1 MKHALV
7 AKAAIPVK
15 RSVFAKVRKDYT
27 EPAFRGTRS
36 ELSEELRRAWEENP
50 SLETMLARL
59 SEPDMRAAKNDAAI
73 DATVSSLLANKP
85 EDLWIAHRMRKERLG
100 ITAKGRPVEVRY
112 IAGNT
117 NRRAIVLAGVHG
129 SEIQGI
135 EVGRIFAAACAGT
148 KPDYSVIYIPALFPD
163 NAAIGLRER
172 AGTATNRN
180 FPKKD
185 EDLAAA
191 IRAGRG
197 RPVDATTSRAGT
209 RGRGILP
216 ENQMLIQLIER
227 YKPERIISIHGT
239 RHSGAAGVFH
249 DPITPN
255 ENQRKALRGFARL
268 AAFLQIPAEF
278 MTEADA
284 DRELRLSE
292 DYDLKRALGRLRRVG
307 PTLAL
312 EAAAQIDTQTASVEG
327 REERGFN
334 REGEGRPSGEKL
346 VNRLAHA
353 SVPGNVGKSGLL
365 DLPTWSG
372 SGGAG
377 ISLGGYGAQRG
388 IDIFT
393 VEPPL
398 NIASSQY
405 PTSADPGLSPFGR
418 AIELRA
424 YAEAIRDILLRLP

>member
-1 MKHALV
+1 MTHAP
-7 AKAAIPVK
+7 ATKAAAPEK

-27 EPAFRGTRS
+27 EPGLRGSRS
-36 ELSEELRRAWEENP
+36 DLSDELKRMWDENP
-50 SLETMLARL
+50 TLESLLARL
-59 SEPDMRAAKNDAAI
+59 SEADMRAAKNDAAI
-73 DATVSSLLANKP
+73 DNALSSILAEKP
-85 EDLWIAHRMRKERLG
+85 EDLWIAHRIRKERLG
-100 ITAKGRPVEVRY
+100 TTAKGRPIETRF
-112 IAGNT
+112 IPGNT

-129 SEIQGI
+129 SEVQGI
-135 EVGRIFAAACAGT
+135 EVGRIFASACAGT
-148 KPDYSVIYIPALFPD
+148 RPDYSVIYIPVLFPD
-163 NAAIGLRER
+163 NAAVGLRER

-180 FPKKD
+180 FPGRN

-191 IRAGRG
+191 TRAGRG
-197 RPVDATTSRAGT
+197 RPVDATTSRAGS

-239 RHSGAAGVFH
+239 RHSGAAGIFH

-255 ENQRKALRGFARL
+255 EDQRKRLRILARL
-268 AAFLQIPAEF
+268 AAFLQIPAELL
-278 MTEADA
+278 TEAEA

-292 DYDLKRALGRLRRVG
+292 ELDLKRGLGQLRRVG
-307 PTLAL
+307 PARAL
-312 EAAAQIDTQTASVEG
+312 EAAAQIDVQTSSIEG
-327 REERGFN
+327 REERVFN

-346 VNRLAHA
+346 SSRLAHA

-372 SGGAG
+372 SAGAG

-405 PTSADPGLSPFGR
+405 PTNADPGLSAFGR
-418 AIELRA
+418 AVELRA
-424 YAEAIRDILLRLP
+424 YAEAIRDVLLRLP